1 MLNSFSEIDYLN
13 FDYNYMKL
21 YTQAEL
27 DYAVAVA
34 NRNWYQECMDMTLKA
49 MNQFKSNI

>member
-1 MLNSFSEIDYLN
+1 
-13 FDYNYMKL
+13 MKL
-21 YTQAEL
+21 YTQEEL

-34 NRNWYQECMDMTLKA
+34 HKAWYQECMDTTLKA

>member
-1 MLNSFSEIDYLN
+1 
-13 FDYNYMKL
+13 MKL

-34 NRNWYQECMDMTLKA
+34 NKNWYQEWYELGRWHLQAIKDTP
-49 MNQFKSNI
+49 FKINF